1 VTGFGRSESMGVVA
15 LGSSGAEEGAVE
27 VASGT
32 EFGCDTV
39 VRIDRP
45 GATKAPRLARLRTD
59 ALTAL
64 AEERIGST
72 SRVRGAPEPG
82 ATEV

>member
-1 VTGFGRSESMGVVA
+1 VTGFDRSESMGVVA
-15 LGSSGAEEGAVE
+15 LGSSGVE
-27 VASGT
+27 DGTVDVASRT

-45 GATKAPRLARLRTD
+45 GAATAPRLARLRTD
-59 ALTAL
+59 PPTAL

-72 SRVRGAPEPG
+72 SRVRRSP
-82 ATEV
+82 